1 MFKSRWWV
9 VIAAILG
16 LIVGSGPIEV
26 YATGVFIKPLS
37 QGLHVGRGVI
47 TSAMGLANI
56 STAIMAVV
64 SGRLMDKYGV
74 RPVLLPLLVWF
85 AVVISCFSLLPA
97 GAVGLLMLIFAME
110 GIGGQTPMP
119 YAKMITARFDEK
131 RGLALGL
138 TLAGSGIGLIAIPQ
152 IARYLL
158 QHWGW
163 RTGYVGIGIAVIV
176 LAVIPV
182 SLCFGETPEMKA
194 ARLNRKKGEEQRELP
209 GLDFS
214 QVARMPRFWMLV
226 VAFYFANMA
235 INGSLIHVVPMLTDR
250 GIPLSVAVTF
260 MSGAGIAMMVGRV
273 ISGYLLDY
281 IFAAYIVIFFLL
293 CPMVGISI
301 LGFHVLP
308 VSPAVGVVLL
318 GMGIGSE
325 VDLVAY
331 LVSRYYGVKSFGLF
345 YGIMMGTAAFANAS
359 GNNLMGWCY
368 QLTHSYHN
376 ALLVMEV
383 MLVIAAVIQATMGP
397 YRYPAMKA
405 GAKPKLQEG
414 AVAQ

>member
-26 YATGVFIKPLS
+26 YATGIFIKPLS
-37 QGLHVGRGVI
+37 QDLHVGRGVV

-56 STAIMAVV
+56 TTAIMAVV

-85 AVVISCFSLLPA
+85 AVVIGCFSMLPA

-163 RTGYVGIGIAVIV
+163 RTGYVGIGKVQYI
-176 LAVIPV
+176 
-182 SLCFGETPEMKA
+182 
-194 ARLNRKKGEEQRELP
+194 QR
-209 GLDFS
+209 
-214 QVARMPRFWMLV
+214 
-226 VAFYFANMA
+226 
-235 INGSLIHVVPMLTDR
+235 TDVDA
-250 GIPLSVAVTF
+250 SSTAVTF
-260 MSGAGIAMMVGRV
+260 
-273 ISGYLLDY
+273 
-281 IFAAYIVIFFLL
+281 
-293 CPMVGISI
+293 
-301 LGFHVLP
+301 
-308 VSPAVGVVLL
+308 
-318 GMGIGSE
+318 
-325 VDLVAY
+325 
-331 LVSRYYGVKSFGLF
+331 
-345 YGIMMGTAAFANAS
+345 AFIYD
-359 GNNLMGWCY
+359 GW
-368 QLTHSYHN
+368 H
-376 ALLVMEV
+376 
-383 MLVIAAVIQATMGP
+383 
-397 YRYPAMKA
+397 
-405 GAKPKLQEG
+405 
-414 AVAQ
+414 